1 MCFVTTI
8 HYDLIASMKSVFCDQ
23 DNIPSEVELKLALA
37 DTFILWQQIENFT
50 LLQCP
55 TTKAGWYFSG
65 TKYGWGYR
73 ISDATRVL
81 VYLLP
86 RSGYFKVGLV
96 FGKKALTVIQNS
108 KVANSIKQELSTT
121 KAFAEGTGIR
131 LNITDASILSDILL
145 LITIKVAN

>member
-1 MCFVTTI
+1 
-8 HYDLIASMKSVFCDQ
+8 MKSVFTDK
-23 DNIPSEVELKLALA
+23 DIVPNEIDLKLALS
-37 DTFILWQQIENFT
+37 DTFIFWQQIENFT

-55 TTKAGWYFSG
+55 STKAGWYFSG

-73 ISDATRVL
+73 ISDANRVL

-96 FGKKALTVIQNS
+96 FGKKALTVIHDS
-108 KVANSIKQELSTT
+108 KVANNIKQELSTT

-131 LNITDASILSDILL
+131 LNITDTSLLSDILL
-145 LITIKVAN
+145 LITIKAAN